1 MMATTH
7 ALFGMALGAVALFVA
22 PEYATVAIAAG
33 GVGGLFPD
41 LDLAGDH
48 RKDLHFPVYY
58 SLAAIPALAFAALAP
73 SAVTIAVGVFLASAA
88 LHAASDALG
97 GGLEL
102 RPWEETSQLAVYDHF
117 NGRWVAPR
125 RWIRYDGAPEDL
137 LAATVFAV
145 PGLLYADQLQM
156 AVLALLALSAGYTLV
171 RKRLVDFG
179 ENVAD
184 RLPSVVAAQ
193 LLED

>member
-22 PEYATVAIAAG
+22 PEYATVAILAG

-58 SLAAIPALAFAALAP
+58 SLAAIPALALAFLAP
-73 SAVTIAVGVFLASAA
+73 STATVAVGVFLASVA
-88 LHAASDALG
+88 LHSASDALG

-102 RPWEETSQLAVYDHF
+102 RPWEATSDEA
-117 NGRWVAPR
+117 
-125 RWIRYDGAPEDL
+125 
-137 LAATVFAV
+137 
-145 PGLLYADQLQM
+145 
-156 AVLALLALSAGYTLV
+156 
-171 RKRLVDFG
+171 
-179 ENVAD
+179 
-184 RLPSVVAAQ
+184 
-193 LLED
+193 

>member
-1 MMATTH
+1 MATTH

-58 SLAAIPALAFAALAP
+58 SLAAVPALALAALAP
-73 SAVTIAVGVFLASAA
+73 SAVTIAVGAFLSSAA
-88 LHAASDALG
+88 LHSASDAFG

-102 RPWEETSQLAVYDHF
+102 RPWEATSDEAVYDHF
-117 NGRWVAPR
+117 NGRWIRPR

-137 LAATVFAV
+137 LAAAVFAV
-145 PGLLYADQLQM
+145 PGVLYTDQLQ
-156 AVLALLALSAGYTLV
+156 AVVLALLGVSAGYTLV
-171 RKRLVDFG
+171 RKRLVDLG

-184 RLPSVVAAQ
+184 RLPSAVAAQ